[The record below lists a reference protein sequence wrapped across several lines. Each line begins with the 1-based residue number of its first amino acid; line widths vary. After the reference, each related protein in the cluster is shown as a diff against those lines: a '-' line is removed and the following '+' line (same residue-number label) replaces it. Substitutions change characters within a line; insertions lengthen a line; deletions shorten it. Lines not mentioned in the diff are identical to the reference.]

1 MTPASAP
8 ARRVEAIWAE
18 SPTTPV
24 QVVLRIVAGVLL
36 MVLAWRVLGWAVLHA
51 ASPFAE
57 PSACQRNSGACWP
70 FLAAKF
76 RLILF
81 GRYPF
86 EQQWRPALVLLIAI
100 ALIGWSMRETL
111 RRGASG
117 IRGRA
122 LLIGWSFGLVI
133 CALVLSGGVLGL
145 QRVPS
150 ELWDGLPLTILLA
163 TLSSF
168 GAFWLSIGLALARRS
183 KMVVISALS
192 TAYIEFI
199 RGIPLVGLLFMTFV
213 LLPIALPPGW
223 SVNSPVRAL
232 VVLTLFLAAYMA
244 EVVRGALQVVPRS
257 QYEAAGAV
265 GLDYWKTMA
274 IVVLPQALTQAL
286 PALANLFI
294 SAIKETTVVFTV
306 GMFDLL
312 GGAESAIADPA
323 WGGRFLEIYAFVLF
337 IYLVLCG
344 GVSFYSRALERASS
358 SKT

>member
-1 MTPASAP
+1 MTPLQLA
-8 ARRVEAIWAE
+8 
-18 SPTTPV
+18 
-24 QVVLRIVAGVLL
+24 LRIVAGAMLI
-36 MVLAWRVLGWAVLHA
+36 VLAWKVLGWAALNA
-51 ASPFAE
+51 ASPFAQ
-57 PSACQRNSGACWP
+57 PSACKESSGACWP
-70 FLAAKF
+70 FLTAKF

-86 EQQWRPALVLLIAI
+86 DEQWRPALVLLIVV
-100 ALIGWSMRETL
+100 ALIVWSMRETL
-111 RRGASG
+111 RRRASG

-122 LLIGWSFGLVI
+122 LLIGWSLGL
-133 CALVLSGGVLGL
+133 AMSGLTLSGGALGL
-145 QRVPS
+145 RRVPS

-192 TAYIEFI
+192 TAYIEFV
-199 RGIPLVGLLFMTFV
+199 RGVPLVGLLFMTFV
-213 LLPIALPPGW
+213 LLPMALPPGW

-232 VVLTLFLAAYMA
+232 AVLTLFLAAYMA
-244 EVVRGALQVVPRS
+244 EVVRGALQMVPRG

-265 GLDYWKTMA
+265 GLGYWKTMA

-337 IYLVLCG
+337 IYFVLCE
-344 GVSFYSRALERASS
+344 GVSFYSRALERAASA
-358 SKT
+358 KT

>member
-1 MTPASAP
+1 MTSTSTSE
-8 ARRVEAIWAE
+8 RRVETVWGD
-18 SPTTPV
+18 SRTTPM
-24 QVVLRIVAGVLL
+24 QVAVRIVAGVLL
-36 MVLAWRVLGWAVLHA
+36 IVLAWRALSWAVLNA
-51 ASPFAE
+51 ASPVAE
-57 PSACQRNSGACWP
+57 PSACQKSSGACWP
-70 FLAAKF
+70 FLAAKL
-76 RLILF
+76 RLVLF

-86 EQQWRPALVLLIAI
+86 QEQWRPTLVLLIAA
-100 ALIGWSMRETL
+100 ALIVWSMRETL
-111 RRGASG
+111 RRRTSG

-122 LLIGWSFGLVI
+122 LLAGWLFGLAI
-133 CALVLSGGVLGL
+133 CALTLSGGALGL
-145 QRVPS
+145 KRVPS

-192 TAYIEFI
+192 TAYIEFV
-199 RGIPLVGLLFMTFV
+199 RGVPLVGLLFMTFV
-213 LLPIALPPGW
+213 LLPLALPPGW

-232 VVLTLFLAAYMA
+232 AVLTLFLAAYMA
-244 EVVRGALQVVPRS
+244 EVVRGALQMVPRG
-257 QYEAAGAV
+257 QYEAASAV
-265 GLDYWKTMA
+265 GLGYWRTMA
-274 IVVLPQALTQAL
+274 IIVLPQALTQAL

-337 IYLVLCG
+337 IYFVLCG
-344 GVSFYSRALERASS
+344 SVSFYSRALERAAST
-358 SKT
+358 KT